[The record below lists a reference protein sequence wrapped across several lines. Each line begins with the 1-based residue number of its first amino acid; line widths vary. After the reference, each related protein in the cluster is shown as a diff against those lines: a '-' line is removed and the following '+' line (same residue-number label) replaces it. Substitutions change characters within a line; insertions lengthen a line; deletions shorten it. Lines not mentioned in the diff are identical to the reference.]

1 VTVYTPT
8 VPEQDNVEVPDVP
21 RATLVGVIAQ
31 VRPVAGD
38 TVTARFTVPVK
49 PWTEVTVIVDV
60 PLAPA
65 RTVTL
70 VKLAENVKSLIV

>member
-1 VTVYTPT
+1 
-8 VPEQDNVEVPDVP
+8 
-21 RATLVGVIAQ
+21 
-31 VRPVAGD
+31 VAGD

-49 PWTEVTVIVDV
+49 PWTEATVIVDV

-70 VKLAENVKSLIV
+70 VKLAETVKSLIV

>member
-1 VTVYTPT
+1 MYTPAE
-8 VPEQDNVEVPDVP
+8 PEQDNVEVPDVP
-21 RATLVGVIAQ
+21 RATLVGDIAQ

-49 PWTEVTVIVDV
+49 PWTESTVIVDV
-60 PLAPA
+60 PLALA

-70 VKLAENVKSLIV
+70 VELAETVKSLIV